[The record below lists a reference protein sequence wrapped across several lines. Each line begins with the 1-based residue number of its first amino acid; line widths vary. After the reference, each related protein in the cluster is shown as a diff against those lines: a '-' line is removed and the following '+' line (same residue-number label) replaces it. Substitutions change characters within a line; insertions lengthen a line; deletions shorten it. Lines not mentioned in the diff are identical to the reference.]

1 MVVDP
6 TIIQAGLVSA
16 ESIVNKALSYDDATS
31 QKIKALSPKVLAICI
46 EQPAINIYVRFSETL
61 TLMSH
66 SDVPADATLQG
77 ELSAFINLA
86 RHQDKHAALMKSDI
100 QIQGSSQLAMGLADA
115 MSELNIDFEA
125 MIAEMTGPVAAHI
138 IGKNLRSV
146 SAWFKQTS
154 EKFKQDTTEY
164 VRDELQLAPHSL
176 EGESRFTDIH
186 KLKLDTERL
195 EARINRIKQRLTK

>member
-1 MVVDP
+1 
-6 TIIQAGLVSA
+6 
-16 ESIVNKALSYDDATS
+16 
-31 QKIKALSPKVLAICI
+31 
-46 EQPAINIYVRFSETL
+46 
-61 TLMSH
+61 
-66 SDVPADATLQG
+66 
-77 ELSAFINLA
+77 
-86 RHQDKHAALMKSDI
+86 
-100 QIQGSSQLAMGLADA
+100 
-115 MSELNIDFEA
+115 